1 MDTGLSPN
9 YFQIDVD
16 LYCSFSIHFQ
26 TTCLMKIADKLTEKC
41 IWSFSNIQNI
51 TTLDLASNQKI
62 K

>member
-1 MDTGLSPN
+1 
-9 YFQIDVD
+9 
-16 LYCSFSIHFQ
+16 
-26 TTCLMKIADKLTEKC
+26 MKIADKLTEKC